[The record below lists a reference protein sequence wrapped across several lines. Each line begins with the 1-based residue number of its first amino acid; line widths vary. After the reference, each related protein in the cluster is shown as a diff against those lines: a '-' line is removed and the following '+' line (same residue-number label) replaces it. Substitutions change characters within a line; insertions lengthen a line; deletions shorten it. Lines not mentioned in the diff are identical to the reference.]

1 MWHKEWIVVSSALIA
16 ILMAISETSLM
27 HGRKRAEP
35 RTESWGTPGLTE
47 YSCKDFP
54 SVTIWSFLVPRN

>member
-1 MWHKEWIVVSSALIA
+1 
-16 ILMAISETSLM
+16 MAISERSLM

-35 RTESWGTPGLTE
+35 RTEFWGTPGLTE

-54 SVTIWSFLVPRN
+54 SVAI